1 MFGFEPGWFPALF
14 YEKGEIVDFG
24 PPGQKKYAGL
34 INGVYER
41 KPPRKRQ
48 KRHRPKQPK
57 QVSRES
63 PSQRPGK
70 RYKTILVPE
79 ETYVKLH
86 EMGRLY
92 QVSFGRIVAA
102 LVEPAF
108 EEAYQDSLLLA
119 RIEETR
125 QKEKELAEQQ
135 KPKSGRPRKTD
146 QEPEAPDDSKPARRT
161 HF

>member
-1 MFGFEPGWFPALF
+1 M
-14 YEKGEIVDFG
+14 DFG
-24 PPGQKKYAGL
+24 PPTNKKYAGL
-34 INGVYER
+34 VNGIYER

-48 KRHRPKQPK
+48 KRMYRKQPKQPK
-57 QVSRES
+57 RES
-63 PSQRPGK
+63 PSQRPNK
-70 RYKTILVPE
+70 RYKTILIPE
-79 ETYVKLH
+79 ETYIKLH

-125 QKEKELAEQQ
+125 QKERELAEQQ
-135 KPKSGRPRKTD
+135 KPKRGRKKAED
-146 QEPEAPDDSKPARRT
+146 HEPEVLDGDEPTPRT

>member
-1 MFGFEPGWFPALF
+1 M
-14 YEKGEIVDFG
+14 DFG
-24 PPGQKKYAGL
+24 PPTSKKYAGL
-34 INGVYER
+34 INGIYER

-48 KRHRPKQPK
+48 KRIYRKQPK
-57 QVSRES
+57 QVKRES
-63 PSQRPGK
+63 PSQRPNK
-70 RYKTILVPE
+70 RYKTILIPE
-79 ETYVKLH
+79 ETYIKLH

-125 QKEKELAEQQ
+125 QKERELAEQQ
-135 KPKSGRPRKTD
+135 KPKRGRKKAED
-146 QEPEAPDDSKPARRT
+146 HEPEVLDGDEPTPRT

>member
-1 MFGFEPGWFPALF
+1 M
-14 YEKGEIVDFG
+14 DFG
-24 PPGQKKYAGL
+24 PPTNKKYAGL
-34 INGVYER
+34 VNGIYER

-48 KRHRPKQPK
+48 KRMYRKQPKQPK
-57 QVSRES
+57 RES
-63 PSQRPGK
+63 PSQRPNK
-70 RYKTILVPE
+70 RYKTILIPE
-79 ETYVKLH
+79 ETYIKLH

-135 KPKSGRPRKTD
+135 KPKRGRPRKTA
-146 QEPEAPDDSKPARRT
+146 QEPEALDGSEPTPRT